1 MQDNKFLQEYR
12 EKTKTR
18 TKASSKSHNE
28 IIGTAVAFEITIEQI
43 SMLEV
48 IDVTGTN
55 RQKNLI

>member
-28 IIGTAVAFEITIEQI
+28 IIGTAVAFEITIE
-43 SMLEV
+43 
-48 IDVTGTN
+48 
-55 RQKNLI
+55 